1 MDLTGFNSEQQKA
14 IMTTE
19 GYVRVI
25 AGAGTGKT
33 KTLTSRYIYLVKE
46 MGVSGNNILCLTFT
60 NKAADEMK
68 KRIYKMTDLQ
78 ALPYVCTFHS
88 FCVQFLREEVHFIN
102 YPKQF
107 QIIDETDKKDILRR
121 IFKENNITSS
131 KTTFKEAIKYIIRK
145 KVQTDYINDYFIIER
160 KREEFKNKDILE
172 KIFHLYVEHQR
183 ENFLF
188 DFNDL
193 IHVTLYILN
202 NEKNVRDK
210 WQKKIEYL
218 MVDEFQDVNSS
229 EYALASI
236 LSDYHKN
243 LFIVGD
249 PDQTIYSFKG
259 ADINSILQFH
269 KTHSPCNDITLK
281 TNYRSSKEITAVAN
295 SLIKKNRN
303 RIEKN
308 LITDTSI
315 KGSVQY
321 ALLKD
326 DDTEADWIVRQ
337 IKNLIKKEKI
347 QYKDI
352 AILYRST
359 ACQRFIEDKLVSNK
373 IRYHIYSGIN
383 FYERKE
389 IKDLLSYIH
398 MLFDKA
404 DIHFLRTVNFP
415 PRGIGPKRLDIIKKR
430 AENDRISLF
439 SSLKECL
446 NSGDIVSKPAK
457 DYVSIIEKYSKHIN
471 KKFSDIFDDFLDEIG
486 VEENLRLDGEQERLD
501 NVAEFKRTLVQCE
514 KDDISITDFLQDVAL
529 LSNSDRDNEDKNCV
543 HLMTVHSAKGLEFPC
558 VFICHLME
566 GIFPSSKVSNDKEME
581 EERRVMFVAVTRAKK
596 YLYLSDNCM
605 SSIYCS
611 ENRTSRFLYDIG
623 SKHLKDLNGKTFIKT
638 NTSNDKQY
646 TYKTQS
652 IKLNLKPSEDPQKKI
667 KKGMRVNHR
676 IFGYGDIL
684 SVNIIENTAT
694 IKFDDCETQRTMNID
709 SLFFLK

>member
-1 MDLTGFNSEQQKA
+1 MDLTGFNNEQKKA

-46 MGVSGNNILCLTFT
+46 MGVSGNNILCVTFT

-68 KRIYKMTDLQ
+68 KRIYKMTELE

-88 FCVQFLREEVHFIN
+88 FCVKFLREEVHFIN
-102 YPKQF
+102 FPQQF
-107 QIIDETDKKDILRR
+107 QIIDENDKKDILRR
-121 IFKENNITSS
+121 IFKENNITST
-131 KTTFKEAIKYIIRK
+131 KATFKDAIKYIINK
-145 KVQTDYINDYFIIER
+145 KEKMDYINDYFVIKR
-160 KREEFKNKDILE
+160 KRKKIKNENILE
-172 KIFHLYVEHQR
+172 EIFHLYVEHQR

-188 DFNDL
+188 DFTDL
-193 IHVTLYILN
+193 IQVTLYILV
-202 NEKNVRDK
+202 NEKKVSNK
-210 WQKKIEYL
+210 WKKKIEYL
-218 MVDEFQDVNSS
+218 MVDEFQDVSDS
-229 EYALASI
+229 EYKLVSI
-236 LSDYHKN
+236 LSDFHKN

-259 ADINSILQFH
+259 ANINNILHFH

-281 TNYRSSKEITAVAN
+281 ANYRSSREIIAVAN
-295 SLIKKNRN
+295 SLIKKNKN
-303 RIEKN
+303 RIKKD
-308 LITDTSI
+308 LITERNI

-326 DDTEADWIVRQ
+326 DNIEADWIVGQ
-337 IKNLIKKEKI
+337 IKRLIKKENI
-347 QYKDI
+347 RFRDI

-359 ACQRFIEDKLVSNK
+359 QCQRFIEDKLISNK
-373 IRYHIYSGIN
+373 IPYHIYSGIN
-383 FYERKE
+383 FYSRKE

-415 PRGIGPKRLDIIKKR
+415 PRGIGSKRLDIIKNR
-430 AENDRISLF
+430 AKQDKISLF

-446 NSGDIVSKPAK
+446 RSGDIVSELAK
-457 DYVSIIEKYSKHIN
+457 NYVSIIEKYSKRTH

-486 VEENLRLDGEQERLD
+486 VEENLRLDGDQERLD
-501 NVAEFKRTLVQCE
+501 NVAEFKRTLVRCE
-514 KDDISITDFLQDVAL
+514 EDDISITDYLQDVAL
-529 LSNSDRDNEDKNCV
+529 LSDLDRNYKDKDCV
-543 HLMTVHSAKGLEFPC
+543 HLMTVHSSKGLEFPC

-566 GIFPSSKVSNDKEME
+566 GIFPSSKVSNEEGME

-596 YLYLSDNCM
+596 HLYLSDNCM
-605 SSIYCS
+605 SNIYYS

-623 SKHLKDLNGKTFIKT
+623 QKYLKDLKGRNFIKKSV
-638 NTSNDKQY
+638 SNDNQSIL
-646 TYKTQS
+646 KTQNS
-652 IKLNLKPSEDPQKKI
+652 KSHNKRQNKI

-676 IFGYGDIL
+676 IFGYGDVL
-684 SVNIIENTAT
+684 SINKNENTAT
-694 IKFDDCETQRTMNID
+694 VKFDTVETQRTIDID
-709 SLFFLK
+709 SLSSKT